1 FTLRDVSE
9 RPFHFTSP
17 LNSVG
22 SDFGSYLVADF
33 TDLDRPGLYQ
43 ITVGNE
49 HSVQFAIVDDV
60 WRRTL
65 PKAVGYYR
73 YQRCGV
79 EVPGVHP
86 VCHLDDARR
95 RDNGQHVD
103 VVGAAGMTRATSA
116 SGWTSPC

>member
-1 FTLRDVSE
+1 MSTL
-9 RPFHFTSP
+9 
-17 LNSVG
+17 LQ
-22 SDFGSYLVADF
+22 
-33 TDLDRPGLYQ
+33 DLDRTGLYQ

-49 HSVQFAIVDDV
+49 HSVQAVLEDV

-79 EVPGVHP
+79 EVPGVHA
-86 VCHLDDARR
+86 VCHLDDAR
-95 RDNGQHVD
+95 
-103 VVGAAGMTRATSA
+103 ATCA